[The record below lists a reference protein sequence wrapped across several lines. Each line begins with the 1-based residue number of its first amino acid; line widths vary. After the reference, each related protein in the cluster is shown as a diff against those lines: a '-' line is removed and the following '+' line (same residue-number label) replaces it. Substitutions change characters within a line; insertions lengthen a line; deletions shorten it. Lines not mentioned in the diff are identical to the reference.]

1 MAKPSHVLDRLEIM
15 KTIVITGC
23 SAGGIGEALARS
35 FHKRGHN
42 VVATARNVD
51 KAEPLKDLGIKVLP
65 LDVQSNA
72 SIEKF
77 VEIVNTQLDGSVDVL
92 VNNAGRGMF

>member
-1 MAKPSHVLDRLEIM
+1 M

-42 VVATARNVD
+42 VVATARDVD
-51 KAEPLKDLGIKVLP
+51 KAEPLKALGIKVLP
-65 LDVQSNA
+65 LDVLSNA
-72 SIEKF
+72 SIEAFIKT
-77 VEIVNTQLDGSVDVL
+77 VDAELDGSVDVL
-92 VNNAGRGMF
+92 VNNAGRGML